1 MIPFT
6 EKDRQSLK
14 QILQDSLSINDDTI
28 ADDILSTVEQTG
40 YLRAFAFGSLINE
53 PHTDDITQQYRAHI
67 PNWKRAFCV
76 QDVYYRGT
84 PEKPGIALGLI
95 RGDDC
100 ASTPGEI
107 LETQLD
113 PHDMPTT
120 LSRARHWITRFG
132 QRENP
137 KISNLYKFEMIEA
150 VCDKNN
156 TIRSIAC
163 IADTESPYY
172 IPEDFS
178 LENKA
183 AIMACS
189 YGPTYRKRPSRTS
202 MQYLRDTINDCR
214 NSNLSLEDEF
224 LELLA
229 IAHKVREHMPAD
241 KKQYLERLE
250 MDKGYADDLYE
261 LCSEHDIT
269 NGKCGLQTAHSAWE
283 QLGTLKQ

>member
-14 QILQDSLSINDDTI
+14 QILQDSLSITDGAI
-28 ADDILSTVEQTG
+28 ADDILSTVEKTG

-53 PHTDDITQQYRAHI
+53 PHTDDITQQYRAFI

-84 PEKPGIALGLI
+84 PEKPGIALGLV
-95 RGDDC
+95 RSDGL

-107 LETQLD
+107 LETRLD

-120 LSRARHWITRFG
+120 LSRTRHWITRFG

-150 VCDKNN
+150 VCDKKNQ
-156 TIRSIAC
+156 IRSIAC
-163 IADTESPYY
+163 IADTDSPYY

-229 IAHKVREHMPAD
+229 IAHKVREKLPRD
-241 KKQYLERLE
+241 TRQYLERLE

-261 LCSEHDIT
+261 ICSKHDIT
-269 NGKCGLQTAHSAWE
+269 NGQCGLKTALAAWE
-283 QLGTLKQ
+283 QLGSLKE